1 MGRQNSRVKIISS
14 STFVLAFL
22 LSILFLGAFAQ
33 ETDQLQA
40 GVYAG
45 IQLGALKSPYPDSPL
60 PGWKTGLQLTYKL
73 QPRWR
78 LTGEAGASFLSCHV
92 GSPVLP
98 HSVKWKYLWAEVA
111 PLVSFVPIQ
120 KHNFQ
125 LTIVSGISVRRI
137 LTTSVGNSTSA
148 SVQDLIFPWTYFFPI
163 RLTGS
168 ITLASRHLLAFAA
181 EYSAQLRPMYRSE
194 NDNLFTAVNRMY
206 SWGLIVS
213 YSIPRRSTRA

>member
-1 MGRQNSRVKIISS
+1 
-14 STFVLAFL
+14 
-22 LSILFLGAFAQ
+22 
-33 ETDQLQA
+33 
-40 GVYAG
+40 
-45 IQLGALKSPYPDSPL
+45 
-60 PGWKTGLQLTYKL
+60 LTYKL

-120 KHNFQ
+120 KNNFQ
-125 LTIVSGISVRRI
+125 LAIGSGISVRRI
-137 LTTSVGNSTSA
+137 LTTTVGNSTSPA
-148 SVQDLIFPWTYFFPI
+148 VQDLIFPWTYFLPI

-168 ITLASRHLLAFAA
+168 IALANHHLLGFTA

-206 SWGLIVS
+206 SWGLIIS
-213 YSIPRRSTRA
+213 YSIATRTNKA